1 MDNKKQKFLKTKDT
15 STATTLS
22 KLGFQQVDNS
32 NDWIT
37 FINNNKLQFSNDIDQ
52 SKIKYSNILCI

>member
-1 MDNKKQKFLKTKDT
+1 MDNKKQNFLKTKDI
-15 STATTLS
+15 STATALS

-32 NDWIT
+32 NGWVT
-37 FINNNKLQFSNDIDQ
+37 FINNNKLHFSNDIDQ